1 MKLPYAGRRVSE
13 RGKGGRRKGGRSGKK
28 DLIKKREEGGGGE
41 ESAVVSLPPCASLSL
56 DPSGVGGRERDS
68 SHIRQRTKN
77 ALLLLQFVAEER
89 RREQRHDDDRPRK
102 KKDSFS
108 GVAWERKIRFRDEIG
123 EPKKAYGLGLLP
135 ARIFFC
141 QPPPLPTFTLT
152 YPGVA
157 SQKEET
163 QETKSAFKPNRIAK
177 QCLRKEK
184 SFRTKVISKSV
195 QKSPPKKANTSRYPP
210 RHLQ

>member
-1 MKLPYAGRRVSE
+1 ML
-13 RGKGGRRKGGRSGKK
+13 GKEKS
-28 DLIKKREEGGGGE
+28 
-41 ESAVVSLPPCASLSL
+41 
-56 DPSGVGGRERDS
+56 
-68 SHIRQRTKN
+68 
-77 ALLLLQFVAEER
+77 
-89 RREQRHDDDRPRK
+89 
-102 KKDSFS
+102 
-108 GVAWERKIRFRDEIG
+108 RFRDEIG

-135 ARIFFC
+135 ARIFFFVSH
-141 QPPPLPTFTLT
+141 LPSPTLTLT

-195 QKSPPKKANTSRYPP
+195 QQSPPKKANTSRYPP
-210 RHLQ
+210 STPPATCKLLSALFETPPKVLSP